1 MVPKDVNA
9 AIAAIKMKHCM
20 KCLTGFKVSVKY
32 QPPTVV
38 PVGDLAKAQHA
49 VCMLSNTITMAEAC
63 LCPDHKLD
71 LMYAKRAFVHWYVG
85 EGMQKGVSLRLER
98 IWLSWRRIM

>member
-1 MVPKDVNA
+1 MPKDVNT
-9 AIAAIKMKHCM
+9 AIAVIKMKRCM
-20 KCLTGFKVSVKY
+20 QCLTGFKVGVNY

-38 PVGDLAKAQHA
+38 PVGALAKVQHA
-49 VCMLSNTITMAEAC
+49 VCMLSNTVTMAETC

-71 LMYAKRAFVHWYVG
+71 LMYAKRALIHWYVG
-85 EGMQKGVSLRLER
+85 EGMEKGGSLRPER